1 MKNSNHSVSL
11 LSMLALVLT
20 LGSVSLETWGQ
31 NLDLTIPSLE
41 MQLTSELDSK
51 DKQEIMMGW
60 TCCWAKQHI
69 DNVRLEHS
77 LKSTGLQLKEN
88 PNQLQ
93 FTLSELPNTFD
104 WTAFYTLQLLDIYTT
119 YRGLKYDCVEELN
132 PLVGESPSV
141 PKMFAVKTA
150 ILLPAIEMDRRTHEL
165 TSDTFDYMNI
175 LMGVVIVNNIQQV
188 SDAKKYCNK
197 R

>member
-1 MKNSNHSVSL
+1 MI
-11 LSMLALVLT
+11 
-20 LGSVSLETWGQ
+20 Q
-31 NLDLTIPSLE
+31 
-41 MQLTSELDSK
+41 
-51 DKQEIMMGW
+51 
-60 TCCWAKQHI
+60 
-69 DNVRLEHS
+69 
-77 LKSTGLQLKEN
+77 LQLKEN
-88 PNQLQ
+88 QNQLQ
-93 FTLSELPNTFD
+93 FTLSELPSTFD
-104 WTAFYTLQLLDIYTT
+104 WATFYTLQLLDIYTT
-119 YRGLKYDCVEELN
+119 YRGLKYDCIEELN

-150 ILLPAIEMDRRTHEL
+150 ILLPAIEVDRRTHEL

>member
-1 MKNSNHSVSL
+1 MIESQS
-11 LSMLALVLT
+11 
-20 LGSVSLETWGQ
+20 
-31 NLDLTIPSLE
+31 
-41 MQLTSELDSK
+41 
-51 DKQEIMMGW
+51 
-60 TCCWAKQHI
+60 
-69 DNVRLEHS
+69 
-77 LKSTGLQLKEN
+77 KEN
-88 PNQLQ
+88 LNQLQ
-93 FTLSELPNTFD
+93 FTPSELPNTFD
-104 WTAFYTLQLLDIYTT
+104 WTLFYTLQLADIYTT
-119 YRGLKYDCVEELN
+119 YRGLKYDCVVEMN
-132 PLVGESPSV
+132 PIVGESPSV